1 MITATGL
8 TKRFGG
14 RPAIE
19 EVSLR
24 VEPGEVVGFL
34 GPNGAGKTTTMR
46 ALLGTLRPDAGTASV
61 TRPVG
66 YLPET
71 FAAYD
76 ALSVR
81 SYLAFMARLKGG
93 SVSGPVSRTHGLSKE
108 SLHRTASVDVD
119 GAMTR
124 AGIADL
130 ASRPIGR
137 LSKGQR
143 QRVGLAQALLGSPR
157 AYVLD
162 EPTIGLD
169 PAQIVDTRRVIRDL
183 REHAAVLLST
193 HVLTE
198 AAEICDRVVVIV
210 RGRVVAEERPA
221 QAPDL
226 EERFLRLVGESE
238 LR

>member
-1 MITATGL
+1 MIAAQGL
-8 TKRFGG
+8 TKGFGG
-14 RPAIE
+14 RPAIID
-19 EVSLR
+19 VSLR
-24 VEPGEVVGFL
+24 VEPGEIVGFL

-46 ALLGTLRPDAGTASV
+46 CLLSTLRPDAGTVSMS
-61 TRPVG
+61 RPVG

-81 SYLAFMARLKGG
+81 SYLSFIARLK
-93 SVSGPVSRTHGLSKE
+93 RTD
-108 SLHRTASVDVD
+108 DVD
-119 GAMTR
+119 NAMER
-124 AGIADL
+124 AGVADL
-130 ASRPIGR
+130 ADRPIGR

-169 PAQIVDTRRVIRDL
+169 PAQIVDTRRVIRSL
-183 REHAAVLLST
+183 RNDAAVLLST
-193 HVLTE
+193 HLLAE

-210 RGRVVAEERPA
+210 KGRVVAEERPSEV
-221 QAPDL
+221 PDL
-226 EERFLRLVGESE
+226 EERFLRLVGGSE
-238 LR
+238 LQ